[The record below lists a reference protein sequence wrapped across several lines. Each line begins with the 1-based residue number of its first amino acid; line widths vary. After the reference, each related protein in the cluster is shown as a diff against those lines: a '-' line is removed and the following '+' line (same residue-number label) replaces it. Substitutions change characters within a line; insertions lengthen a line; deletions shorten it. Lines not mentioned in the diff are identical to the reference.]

1 MNVNEDY
8 PTGTPPSARTRAVY
22 FRWPEALIL
31 ELVQACAARRL
42 RGEEPWTQAEV
53 AALAMREWLDKHAT
67 PAVGRQASGF
77 QRVYQLAMSDPFEPF
92 AVVLEGGARY
102 PVCSRDHIFF
112 IRDDGGGVIEADF
125 QIVTGGQAHR
135 VASEAVSAVELL

>member
-1 MNVNEDY
+1 
-8 PTGTPPSARTRAVY
+8 VY

-31 ELVQACAARRL
+31 ELVQECAARRW
-42 RGEEPWTQAEV
+42 RGEGPWTQAEV

-67 PAVGRQASGF
+67 HAVEREPSGF
-77 QRVYQLAMSDPFEPF
+77 RRVYQLALTDPFEPF

-102 PVCSRDHIFF
+102 PVRSRDHIFF
-112 IRDDGGGVIEADF
+112 IRDDGGGLIEADF

-135 VASEAVSAVELL
+135 VPSAAIIAVELV